1 MSKSN
6 RLRCSVL
13 LLDQSVL
20 NQAMAGLGQVAA
32 IPLVAPIA
40 ALPLTTP
47 QILVLMRSPEGQ

>member
-20 NQAMAGLGQVAA
+20 NQAMAGLGQVVA
-32 IPLVAPIA
+32 IPPVAPIA
-40 ALPLTTP
+40 ALPLTVP